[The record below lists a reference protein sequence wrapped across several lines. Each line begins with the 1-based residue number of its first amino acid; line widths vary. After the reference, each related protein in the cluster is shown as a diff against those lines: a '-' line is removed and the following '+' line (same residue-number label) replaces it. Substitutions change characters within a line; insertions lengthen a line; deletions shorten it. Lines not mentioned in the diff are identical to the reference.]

1 MQRRNLA
8 IGGILSLLALSM
20 AGCEQ
25 PIRGAAADGAA
36 SGQVVATKIEPIA
49 GSELN
54 RLTLTAKSAERLD
67 IKTAAVAVR
76 QVRRAG
82 STSLRKVVPYSAVLY
97 DSKSNTWVYTNPQ
110 PLVYVRQGIKIDYFE
125 GDQAIVVEG
134 PDVGT
139 TVVTVGAAELFGT
152 EFEAGH

>member
-1 MQRRNLA
+1 MQRCSLV
-8 IGGILSLLALSM
+8 IGGILFLAALSM

-25 PIRGAAADGAA
+25 PIRGATGDGA

-54 RLTLTAKSAERLD
+54 RLTFTAKAAERLD
-67 IKTAAVAVR
+67 IKTAPVAER
-76 QVRRAG
+76 QVTRAG
-82 STSLRKVVPYSAVLY
+82 STALRKVVPYSAVLY
-97 DSKSNTWVYTNPQ
+97 DSSSNTWVYTNPQ
-110 PLVYVRQGIKIDYFE
+110 PLVFVRQGIKIDYFE
-125 GDQAIVVEG
+125 GDQAIVTEG

-139 TVVTVGAAELFGT
+139 AVVTVGAAELFGT

>member
-8 IGGILSLLALSM
+8 IGGILSLVALSM

-25 PIRGAAADGAA
+25 PIRGAAADGA

-54 RLTLTAKSAERLD
+54 RLTLTAKAAERLD
-67 IKTAAVAVR
+67 IKTAAVAER
-76 QVRRAG
+76 QVTRAG

-97 DSKSNTWVYTNPQ
+97 DSNSNTWVYTNPQ

-125 GDQAIVVEG
+125 GDLAIVTEG
-134 PDVGT
+134 PNIGT
-139 TVVTVGAAELFGT
+139 AVVTVGAAELFGT
-152 EFEAGH
+152 EFETGH